1 MQIKFDSNQ
10 QYQLDA
16 VNSIVDIFHG
26 QPLATSSFEIRM
38 EGTGGQLFS
47 EFGLGNQLMLD
58 DETILKNVQ
67 TVQTHNDFEEP
78 SISLETL
85 PAKGVD
91 GEDRSFNNF
100 SVEMETGTGKTYVY
114 LRTVFELHQK
124 YGFKKFIIVVPSIA
138 IREGVL
144 GSIRLTKEHFIMLY
158 GVEPEAYVYDSRQ
171 FSRLRQFATANTL
184 QILVMNIQAFDKK
197 DIAIIHK
204 ENDRLSGRKP
214 IEFIQHSNPIVL
226 MDEPQNMESENA
238 KNAIASLNPLCT
250 LRYSATH
257 RNPYNLMYRLDP
269 VKAYDLKLVKRIEV
283 ASVLDEDDFNQPY
296 IEVESITATAT
307 QVLAKLTIDVNGRNT
322 PQRSTIQIKR
332 SGVDL
337 YDLSNEREQY
347 RGYIVSEIRFDD
359 KSVSFDNGITIYEGQ
374 CIGGRSDDVMRVQV
388 RETVKEHF
396 EKELRIKRVM
406 PDGSKLKVLSLFFID
421 RVDNYVT
428 NDGKIRKWFIEAYIE
443 ISALPKYRELNP
455 FPVEK
460 VHNGYFASDK
470 SGFKDSKEGRD
481 TAADDLAYELIMRDK
496 ERLLSQDEPLRFIF
510 SHSALREG
518 WDNPNVFQ
526 ICTLNDTKSEIK
538 KRQEIGRGLRLPVME
553 NGERCFDPNI
563 NRLTIIA
570 NESYDD
576 FAKKLQTEIEDECG
590 VKFEGRISNKRER
603 LTAKLK
609 EGWRLN
615 EDFKELWSRIKYKT
629 RYSVNYT
636 TVDLIRESGRR
647 LSEMPKIEPTKIIVS
662 KSGITITKEGLDTKL
677 LTVSEGKVEIMEN
690 KIPDILSYLQGKT
703 ELTRATIAEILIA
716 SGRLGEIKVNPQ
728 QFMDYTLS
736 AIHEELKKLMVSGI
750 KYEKIEGQE
759 YEMLLFEEKEIVGY
773 ITNMIEVE
781 NSIYDLVLWESNIE
795 REFAEVMSHRE
806 DIKLFIKLPPWF
818 KVDTPLGSYNPDW
831 AIVKHGDEMVYLVR
845 ETKGTKD
852 QLQLRPTEIAKI
864 NCGMAHFEEI
874 HVDYSC
880 VEKASEV

>member
-16 VNSIVDIFHG
+16 VNAIVDIFDG
-26 QPLATSSFEIRM
+26 QPLAASSFEIRM
-38 EGTGGQLFS
+38 EDMGSQLFS
-47 EFGLGNQLMLD
+47 ELGLGNQLVLD
-58 DETILKNVQ
+58 DETVLKNVQ
-67 TVQTHNDFEEP
+67 SIQTRNEFEQLSER
-78 SISLETL
+78 LETI

-91 GEDRSFNNF
+91 GEDRHFHNF

-114 LRTVFELHQK
+114 LRSVFELHQR

-144 GSIRLTKEHFIMLY
+144 GSIRLTKEHFKTLY
-158 GVEPEAYVYDSRQ
+158 GVEPEAQVYDSKQ
-171 FSRLRQFATANTL
+171 VSRLRQFATANTL

-197 DIAIIHK
+197 DIAVIHK
-204 ENDRLSGRKP
+204 ENDRLSGRRP
-214 IEFIQHSNPIVL
+214 IEFIQHSHPIVL

-283 ASVLDEDDFNQPY
+283 ASVLDENEFNQPF
-296 IEVESITATAT
+296 IEVESITATAS
-307 QVLAKLTIDVNGRNT
+307 QVTAKLKIDVNGGNA
-322 PQRSTIQIKR
+322 PQRKSIKITK

-337 YDLSNEREQY
+337 FDLSNEREQY

-359 KSVSFDNGITIYEGQ
+359 KSVTFDNGITIYEGQ
-374 CIGGRSDDVMRVQV
+374 SFGGRTDDVMRVQV

-396 EKELRIKRVM
+396 EKELRINRVM
-406 PDGSKLKVLSLFFID
+406 PNGSKLKVLSLFFID
-421 RVDNYVT
+421 RVANYYSD
-428 NDGKIRKWFIEAYIE
+428 DGKIRKWFIESYNE
-443 ISALPKYRELNP
+443 ISVMPKFKELNP
-455 FPVEK
+455 LPVEK

-470 SGFKDSKEGRD
+470 SGFKDTKEGRD
-481 TAADDLAYELIMRDK
+481 TAADDEAYELIMRDK

-553 NGERCFDPNI
+553 NGERCFDSNI
-563 NRLTIIA
+563 NRLTVIA

-576 FAKKLQTEIEDECG
+576 FAKKLQTEIEEECG
-590 VKFEGRISNKRER
+590 VKFEGRISNKRDR
-603 LTAKLK
+603 RTAKLK

-615 EDFKELWSRIKYKT
+615 EDFKELWSRIKHKT
-629 RYSVNYT
+629 RYAVNFDT
-636 TVDLIRESGRR
+636 ADLIREGGKK
-647 LSEMPKIEPTKIIVS
+647 LFEMPKIEPAKIIVS
-662 KSGITITKEGLDTKL
+662 KSGVNITKEGLDTTLLSVGEAKL
-677 LTVSEGKVEIMEN
+677 EVLEN
-690 KIPDILSYLQGKT
+690 KIPDILSYLQSKT
-703 ELTRATIAEILIA
+703 ELTRSTIAEILIA

-728 QFMDYTLS
+728 QFMDYALS
-736 AIHEELKKLMVSGI
+736 SIQDELKRLMVSGI

-759 YEMLLFEEKEIVGY
+759 YEMLLFEEKEIIGY
-773 ITNMIEVE
+773 LTNMIEVD
-781 NSIYDLVLWESNIE
+781 NSIYDVVVWDSAVE
-795 REFAEVMSHRE
+795 REFAEAMSQRE
-806 DIKLFIKLPPWF
+806 DVRLFIKLPPWF

-831 AIVKHGDEMVYLVR
+831 AIVKHNDEKVYLVR
-845 ETKGTKD
+845 ETKGTSD
-852 QLQLRPTEIAKI
+852 QLQLRPTEFAKI
-864 NCGMAHFEEI
+864 KCGKAHFEEVS
-874 HVDYSC
+874 VDYDWI
-880 VEKASEV
+880 EKASEV

>member
-16 VNSIVDIFHG
+16 VNAIVDIFDG
-26 QPLATSSFEIRM
+26 QPLATSSFEIRL
-38 EGTGGQLFS
+38 EDTGSQLFS
-47 EFGLGNQLMLD
+47 ELGLGNQLVLD
-58 DETILKNVQ
+58 NETVLKNVQ
-67 TVQTHNDFEEP
+67 TVQTRNELEQL
-78 SISLETL
+78 SERLETL

-91 GEDRSFNNF
+91 DEDRHFHNF

-114 LRTVFELHQK
+114 LRTVLELHQR

-144 GSIRLTKEHFIMLY
+144 ASIRLTKEHFKTLY
-158 GVEPEAYVYDSRQ
+158 GVEPEANVYDSKQ
-171 FSRLRQFATANTL
+171 VSRLRQFATANTL

-197 DIAIIHK
+197 DIAVIHK
-204 ENDRLSGRKP
+204 ENDRLSGRRP
-214 IEFIQHSNPIVL
+214 IEFIQHSHPIVL
-226 MDEPQNMESENA
+226 MDEPQNMETETA
-238 KNAIASLNPLCT
+238 KAAIASLNPLCT

-283 ASVLDEDDFNQPY
+283 ASVLDEDEFNQPY
-296 IEVESITATAT
+296 IEVESITATAS
-307 QVLAKLTIDVNGRNT
+307 QVTAKLTIDVNDGDA
-322 PQRSTIQIKR
+322 PQRKTVKINR

-337 YDLSNEREQY
+337 FDLSNEREQY
-347 RGYIVSEIRFDD
+347 RGYIVSEISFGD
-359 KSVSFDNGITIYEGQ
+359 KSVSFDNGVTVDEGQ
-374 CIGGRSDDVMRVQV
+374 TIGGRTDDVMRVQV

-421 RVDNYVT
+421 RVANYYSD
-428 NDGKIRKWFIEAYIE
+428 DGKIRKWFIESYTE
-443 ISALPKYRELNP
+443 IAALPKYKELNP
-455 FPVEK
+455 LPVGK

-481 TAADDLAYELIMRDK
+481 TAADDEAYELIMRDK
-496 ERLLSQDEPLRFIF
+496 ERLLSESEPLRFIF

-563 NRLTIIA
+563 NRLTVIA

-576 FAKKLQTEIEDECG
+576 FAKKLQTEIEEECG

-603 LTAKLK
+603 RVAKLK

-615 EDFKELWSRIKYKT
+615 EDFKELWNRIKHKT
-629 RYSVNYT
+629 HYAVNYNT
-636 TVDLIRESGRR
+636 ADLIRETSKR
-647 LSEMPKIEPTKIIVS
+647 LTEMPKIEPAKIIVM
-662 KSGITITKEGLDTKL
+662 KSGVNITKEGLDTTL
-677 LTVSEGKVEIMEN
+677 IAVGEAKVAVREN

-703 ELTRATIAEILIA
+703 ELTRSTIAEILIG

-728 QFMDYTLS
+728 QFMDYALT
-736 AIHEELKKLMVSGI
+736 AIQDELKKLMVSGI

-759 YEMLLFEEKEIVGY
+759 YEMLLFEEKEIIGY
-773 ITNMIEVE
+773 ITNMIEVD
-781 NSIYDLVLWESNIE
+781 NSIYDVVLWESNIE
-795 REFAEVMSHRE
+795 RDFAETMSQRE
-806 DIKLFIKLPPWF
+806 DIKLFIKLPSWF

-831 AIVKHGDEMVYLVR
+831 AIVKEDDEKVYLVR
-845 ETKGTKD
+845 ETKGTKN
-852 QLQLRPTEIAKI
+852 QLQLRPSEFAKI
-864 NCGMAHFEEI
+864 KCGKAHFEEVN
-874 HVDYSC
+874 VDYDWI
-880 VEKASEV
+880 EKASDV